1 MSIISSD
8 MSILTLPLL
17 TVVTG
22 ISVLFPN
29 GYNVVLICM
38 PLMLIILRTVDGPFL
53 VLVFC

>member
-17 TVVTG
+17 TVITG